1 MTDDD
6 DDTLRE
12 AARALR
18 EATDAPSPQADA
30 TRARLLAAHERDR
43 RSLFGS
49 ARASQWLAVAAAFVV
64 LFVAPSAWALYT
76 GRAQQWIDAIVGPS
90 RVEVPATD
98 APPAPTSSAA
108 RSRRTR
114 SSEPPVAP
122 PPTTLEPATL
132 EPAPLPIDPP
142 LPEPAPVVHEEPEV
156 RPSPPLAPSTET
168 IEDTSER
175 DERLAYER
183 AHALEFDEHDHAAA
197 IAAYDR
203 YLARYPRGRFA
214 TEARYNRAVSLAHV
228 GRTGEALRAL
238 RPFASGGHGGYRQD
252 EAAELV
258 HALEA
263 SEQP

>member
-1 MTDDD
+1 MTDD

-18 EATDAPSPQADA
+18 EATDAPSPEAAA

-43 RSLFGS
+43 RSFFGS
-49 ARASQWLAVAAAFVV
+49 ARATQWLAAAAAFVV

-76 GRAQQWIDAIVGPS
+76 GRAQRWIEAIVGPA
-90 RVEVPATD
+90 RVEAPAAGEVPS
-98 APPAPTSSAA
+98 APVSDRT
-108 RSRRTR
+108 RRTR
-114 SSEPPVAP
+114 
-122 PPTTLEPATL
+122 PTTPAHTPIEPTAIEPAI
-132 EPAPLPIDPP
+132 EPAPLPIEPP
-142 LPEPAPVVHEEPEV
+142 APEPTPVVQDEPEV
-156 RPSPPLAPSTET
+156 RPSPPLAPPTT
-168 IEDTSER
+168 TEDTSER
-175 DERLAYER
+175 DERLAYQR
-183 AHALEFDEHDHAAA
+183 AHALEFEAHDHGAA

-228 GRTGEALRAL
+228 GRTDEAIRAL
-238 RPFASGGHGGYRQD
+238 TPFARGAHGGYRQD

>member
-1 MTDDD
+1 MTDD

-18 EATDAPSPQADA
+18 EATDAPSPEAAA

-43 RSLFGS
+43 RSFFGS
-49 ARASQWLAVAAAFVV
+49 ARATQWLAAAAAFVV

-76 GRAQQWIDAIVGPS
+76 GRAQRWVEAFVGPA
-90 RVEVPATD
+90 RVEAPATSE
-98 APPAPTSSAA
+98 APSAPVSDRT
-108 RSRRTR
+108 RRTR
-114 SSEPPVAP
+114 
-122 PPTTLEPATL
+122 PTTPIEPTAMEPAIDPAV
-132 EPAPLPIDPP
+132 EPAPLPVEP
-142 LPEPAPVVHEEPEV
+142 PAPVPTPVVQDEPEV
-156 RPSPPLAPSTET
+156 RPSPPLAPPATS

-175 DERLAYER
+175 DERLAYQR
-183 AHALEFDEHDHAAA
+183 AHALEFEAHEHGAA

-228 GRTGEALRAL
+228 GRTDEAIRAL
-238 RPFASGGHGGYRQD
+238 TPFARGAHGGYRQD

>member
-1 MTDDD
+1 MTDD

-18 EATDAPSPQADA
+18 EATDAPSPEAAA

-43 RSLFGS
+43 RSFFGS
-49 ARASQWLAVAAAFVV
+49 ARATEWLAVAAAFVV

-76 GRAQQWIDAIVGPS
+76 GRAQRWIEAIVGPA
-90 RVEVPATD
+90 RVEAPPTSEVPSTPSRDRARRPRPLTPPPAT
-98 APPAPTSSAA
+98 T
-108 RSRRTR
+108 
-114 SSEPPVAP
+114 
-122 PPTTLEPATL
+122 EPATIDPAI
-132 EPAPLPIDPP
+132 EPAPLPIEPTPP
-142 LPEPAPVVHEEPEV
+142 APAPVEQEEPEV
-156 RPSPPLAPSTET
+156 RPSPPLATSV
-168 IEDTSER
+168 EDTSER
-175 DERLAYER
+175 DERLAYQR
-183 AHALEFDEHDHAAA
+183 AHALEFEAHEHSAA

-203 YLARYPRGRFA
+203 YLARYPRWRFA

-228 GRTGEALRAL
+228 GRTDEAIRAL
-238 RPFASGGHGGYRQD
+238 TPFARGAHGGYRQD

>member
-1 MTDDD
+1 MTDD

-43 RSLFGS
+43 RSVFGS
-49 ARASQWLAVAAAFVV
+49 TRASQWLAVAAAFVV

-90 RVEVPATD
+90 RVEAPATE
-98 APPAPTSSAA
+98 APSAPTSSPT
-108 RSRRTR
+108 RSRHTPPTAPTR
-114 SSEPPVAP
+114 STPE
-122 PPTTLEPATL
+122 PTTLEPTPVPV
-132 EPAPLPIDPP
+132 EPS
-142 LPEPAPVVHEEPEV
+142 LPEPTPVVREEPEV

-168 IEDTSER
+168 IPDAIEDTSER
-175 DERLAYER
+175 DERLAYQR
-183 AHALEFDEHDHAAA
+183 AHALEFDAHDHAAA
-197 IAAYDR
+197 ITAYDR

-214 TEARYNRAVSLAHV
+214 VEARYNRAVSLAHV
-228 GRTGEALRAL
+228 GRTDEALRAL
-238 RPFASGGHGGYRQD
+238 GPFARGAHGGYRQD

-258 HALEA
+258 RALEA